1 MRNEFRQNLRLKQ
14 LDRGLGPFRAGCEDS
29 LARQKAGCVQSGKR
43 LASRPVK
50 LRARL
55 RPAVNSRSNW
65 NGPKLR
71 TALP

>member
-1 MRNEFRQNLRLKQ
+1 MNFAIYDSSSWIAASGHFVRLRRL
-14 LDRGLGPFRAGCEDS
+14 
-29 LARQKAGCVQSGKR
+29 LARQKAGCAQSGKR

-71 TALP
+71 TALL